1 MKKNSII
8 FDHENRKKIILN
20 KFKSKIKQKFIE
32 NFDEVLLEEVT
43 NIVENPNVILASF
56 DKKYLRIP
64 KEIIISTLKVN
75 QRYFPLFDPK
85 NNLTNNFFIVSNKP
99 DVKNII
105 KTGNQRVVESRL
117 ADANFLGEG

>member
-1 MKKNSII
+1 M
-8 FDHENRKKIILN
+8 
-20 KFKSKIKQKFIE
+20 
-32 NFDEVLLEEVT
+32 
-43 NIVENPNVILASF
+43 
-56 DKKYLRIP
+56 
-64 KEIIISTLKVN
+64 STLKVN

-117 ADANFLGEG
+117 AIPFFWERDKSKNLIKQINKLKSITFLKKIGTVFDKTQRLRKLSSFMSDELNFNKEKAEIAASISKLIFVQIWW